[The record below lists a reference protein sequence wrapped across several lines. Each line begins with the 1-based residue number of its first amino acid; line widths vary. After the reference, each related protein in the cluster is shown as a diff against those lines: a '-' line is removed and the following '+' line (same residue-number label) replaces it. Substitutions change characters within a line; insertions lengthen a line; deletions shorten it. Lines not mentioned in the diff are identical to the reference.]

1 MKSPYDENVRTHQD
15 STYKKVLRK
24 FNNKHSATHHKIE
37 IEDKVILK
45 RHDKETKPQ
54 SKYYKQ
60 IYKVTAKNGSVV
72 TLQGING
79 NELVRNITFVKR
91 VNIPDRKQI
100 RTLLFEKKR
109 RLTPNENA
117 KQFITKTFKRRG
129 IVTIGHYIIHFE
141 NILVFILLLFLL
153 IYIVIFERLIQSVL
167 KRVLI
172 MSLCENIMY
181 QISSFKHNSNE
192 F

>member
-15 STYKKVLRK
+15 SAYKNVSHK

-37 IEDKVILK
+37 IGDKVILK
-45 RHDKETKPQ
+45 RHDKETKRQ

-60 IYKVTAKNGSVV
+60 IYKVTAKNGSMV

-153 IYIVIFERLIQSVL
+153 IYIVIFKRLIQSVL
-167 KRVLI
+167 KRVL

-181 QISSFKHNSNE
+181 QMSSFK
-192 F
+192 FLA